1 MLVDSGV
8 GTSTRSLPSTRGHV
22 AGLRGVLRDA
32 AGHHGPAGTAP
43 VFVALTGRMTP
54 RERRWAVVRGV
65 AAAGALVVGFAFFGG
80 VLLGAL
86 AVMMGALLASIA
98 VQLVM
103 DGVRALVEK

>member
-1 MLVDSGV
+1 MK
-8 GTSTRSLPSTRGHV
+8 PRG
-22 AGLRGVLRDA
+22 
-32 AGHHGPAGTAP
+32 
-43 VFVALTGRMTP
+43 
-54 RERRWAVVRGV
+54 RWAAVRRV

-98 VQLVM
+98 VQLVV